1 MLCYNK
7 VTLIKEVTTIES
19 TVYTRFIEL
28 RKHLK
33 MSQTEFGKSL
43 GVGRDVI
50 SNIELSRVE
59 PKPLLIQH
67 ICKTYNVNPEWLETG
82 EGDMFAPRTED
93 EELAQIFGELF
104 SPDVDPRIRRSVRTI
119 VNALKSVPPEAIPL
133 IRDFAQQ
140 IADDLAEKTEK
151 AEE

>member
-1 MLCYNK
+1 MSNINSRL
-7 VTLIKEVTTIES
+7 L
-19 TVYTRFIEL
+19 EL
-28 RKHLK
+28 RKALDL
-33 MSQTEFGKSL
+33 TRAAFGEPI
-43 GVGRDVI
+43 GVSDSVI
-50 SNIELSRVE
+50 KNIEYEKTE
-59 PKPLLIQH
+59 PKPLLIQQ
-67 ICKTYNVNPEWLETG
+67 ICKTYNVNPEWLEAG
-82 EGDMFAPRTED
+82 EGEMFAPRTED

-151 AEE
+151 REE

>member
-1 MLCYNK
+1 MSNINSRL
-7 VTLIKEVTTIES
+7 L
-19 TVYTRFIEL
+19 EL
-28 RKHLK
+28 RKALDL
-33 MSQTEFGKSL
+33 TRAAFGEPV
-43 GVGRDVI
+43 GVSDSVI
-50 SNIELSRVE
+50 KNIEYEKTE
-59 PKPLLIQH
+59 PKPLLIQQ

-82 EGDMFAPRTED
+82 EGEMFAPRTED

-151 AEE
+151 REE

>member
-1 MLCYNK
+1 MVN
-7 VTLIKEVTTIES
+7 TNINERIT
-19 TVYTRFIEL
+19 EL
-28 RKHLK
+28 RKELNL
-33 MSQTEFGKSL
+33 SQTDFGKEL
-43 GVGRDVI
+43 GVSRDVI
-50 SNIELSRVE
+50 KNIEYMKTE
-59 PKPLLIQH
+59 PKPLLIQQ
-67 ICKTYNVNPEWLETG
+67 ICKTYNVNPEWLEAG
-82 EGDMFAPRTED
+82 EGEMFAPRTED

-151 AEE
+151 REE